1 MQRYFISSEQF
12 GEHDV
17 EITGDDARHLQQVLR
32 VKQGQEVICSDG
44 VSREALVQIHTIEQG
59 RVIARIVEHLSMSN
73 EPQAQVWIAQSLPK
87 SDKLETVIQRC
98 TEIGAVRFIP
108 FTSERT
114 IVQYN
119 AQKTMRRM
127 ERWRKIAKEAAEQ
140 AHRNR
145 IPSIEAPMR
154 WQQVLDLVG
163 QVQLA
168 LICYEQETA
177 ATFRS
182 LLRKHLPLNNI
193 LIIIGPEGGFT
204 ADEIEAAKQAG
215 CHSVSLGRRILRTET
230 AAMVALTCIL
240 YENGELGGS

>member
-1 MQRYFISSEQF
+1 MQRYFVNSEQF

-17 EITGDDARHLQQVLR
+17 EITGDDARHLQQVMR
-32 VKQGQEVICSDG
+32 VKQGQKVICSDG
-44 VSREALVQIHTIEQG
+44 ESREALVKVHMIEQG
-59 RVIARIVEHLSMSN
+59 RVIAKIVEHLSMDN

-87 SDKLETVIQRC
+87 SDKIETVIQRC
-98 TEIGAVRFIP
+98 TEIGAVRFMP

-145 IPSIEAPMR
+145 IPTIDEPMR
-154 WQQVLDLVG
+154 WQQVLDMVG

-177 ATFRS
+177 ATFRT
-182 LLRKHLPLNNI
+182 LLTQHLPLEKI
-193 LIIIGPEGGFT
+193 LIIVGPEGGFT

-215 CHSVSLGRRILRTET
+215 CHSVSLGKRILRTET
-230 AAMVALTCIL
+230 AAMVALASIL
-240 YENGELGGS
+240 YENGEIGGA